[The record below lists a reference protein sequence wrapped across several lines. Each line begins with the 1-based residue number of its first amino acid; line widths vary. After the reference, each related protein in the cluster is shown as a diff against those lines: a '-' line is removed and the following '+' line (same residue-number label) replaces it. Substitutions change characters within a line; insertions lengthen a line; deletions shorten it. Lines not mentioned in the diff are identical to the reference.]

1 MKDSVQRK
9 EKPYSRM
16 IRKLFARTLIMM
28 AAAVLL
34 VIVMRN
40 MVQGKMGNLVT
51 EYICRWRNVDWE
63 YAKYIYNNSM
73 RKYLIYIVIA
83 LILIIFLLLFR
94 VYLIWFTRYFDEI
107 TWGVDRLVIG
117 DGRKIKLSPDLD
129 FMSEKLNSVQ
139 DELRYREM
147 ARREAEQRK
156 DDLVVY
162 LAHDIKTPLTSVIGY
177 LNLMEENPDMPVQQR
192 AKYTHITLDKAYR
205 LEKLINEFFEITRY
219 NANGVTLNK
228 EKINLSYMMLQICDE
243 AYPVLSEG
251 GKTIELH
258 IDDDLELYAD
268 PDKMARVL
276 NNLIKNAAV
285 YGDEGCVIDVYTR
298 PVKDGG
304 LEIRVENPGYIPPES
319 LNSIFDKFFRLDS
332 ARQTSTGGAGLG
344 LAIAQDIIRLHGG
357 SIWATCENNR
367 IAFVILMP

>member
-1 MKDSVQRK
+1 
-9 EKPYSRM
+9 M

-192 AKYTHITLDKAYR
+192 AKYTHITLEKAYR